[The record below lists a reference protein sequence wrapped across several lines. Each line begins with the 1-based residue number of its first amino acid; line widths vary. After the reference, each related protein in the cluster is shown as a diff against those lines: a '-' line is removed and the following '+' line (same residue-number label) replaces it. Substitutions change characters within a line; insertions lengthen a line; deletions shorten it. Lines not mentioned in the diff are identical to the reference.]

1 MHCPQCGSEY
11 REGFTTCVD
20 CQVPL
25 VESLPPEWMPSVRR
39 ERSNPLNG
47 VRSGIAARWA
57 ALPPFARL
65 LIVWLLVFFTV
76 QVFTTL
82 KDVRD
87 VERFES
93 DLYQYGDPAFFR
105 VGIALRGL
113 FLSVFPLVCAVGIL
127 KRARW
132 ARVACLVYLPIAALY
147 EVVIMK
153 FLWRIYSQSE
163 NLFTSAPTQ
172 VLPYLAGHLIV
183 IIVDGVF
190 FFLVQQREFSGLRE
204 PAQSLSSS

>member
-1 MHCPQCGSEY
+1 MHCPECGSEY

-25 VESLPPEWMPSVRR
+25 VESLPPDWIPPARR
-39 ERSNPLNG
+39 ERSHPLQG
-47 VRSGIAARWA
+47 VSSGIAARWA

-65 LIVWLLVFFTV
+65 LIVCFLVFFLV

-87 VERFES
+87 LDRLQAEM
-93 DLYQYGDPAFFR
+93 YQYGDPTFLR
-105 VGIALRGL
+105 TGIALRGL

-132 ARVACLVYLPIAALY
+132 ARGACLVYLPIAALY
-147 EVVIMK
+147 EVVIMHY
-153 FLWRIYSQSE
+153 LWRIYTESQ
-163 NLFTSAPTQ
+163 NLFSGAPTQ

-190 FFLVQQREFSGLRE
+190 FFLVQQRGFGGLGE
-204 PAQSLSSS
+204 PAHSLSSS

>member
-1 MHCPQCGSEY
+1 MHCPECGSEY

-20 CQVPL
+20 CEVPL
-25 VESLPPEWMPSVRR
+25 VESLPPEWRPPLRR
-39 ERSNPLNG
+39 ERSHPLQSVGSG
-47 VRSGIAARWA
+47 VAARWS
-57 ALPPFARL
+57 ALPPFLRL
-65 LIVWLLVFFTV
+65 LVVWFLVFFTV

-87 VERFES
+87 LERLRS
-93 DLYQYGDPAFFR
+93 DLYQYGDPAFLR
-105 VGIALRGL
+105 TGILLRGL
-113 FLSVFPLVCAVGIL
+113 FLSLLPLVCAVGIL

-147 EVVIMK
+147 EVVIMHY
-153 FLWRIYSQSE
+153 LWRFYTQSGS
-163 NLFTSAPTQ
+163 LFASAPTQ

-190 FFLVQQREFSGLRE
+190 FFLVQQRGVGGLGT
-204 PAQSLSSS
+204 PAQSPSSS